1 MSSADDDIPGTSS
14 SAAAAKTTDY
24 AKKYKRSKSRLS
36 KSSKFTSHSPDRKH
50 NLFHHRS
57 PTSLRDRVLLANAN
71 AVERALSVSTGDLS
85 DSTTTTSGSSGS
97 TTTSSGSSSS
107 SSGSSS
113 PTPSSEPKP
122 GAIRKPKKKK
132 TKKSKDRRNSRDSV
146 LIGFSGS
153 FPNLSSTQSID
164 SESERQPS
172 PGDLRSIGAS
182 GLGIFPPERYE
193 TELAEQQ
200 QKHLDSPSASS
211 SISDPNSTAT
221 TPTPTA
227 MQQPIS
233 IPTPIP
239 ASPSDEQATLTTE
252 TTATSSCINLIS
264 TTKITPSAIAYSP
277 AKVEE
282 PKPEPKPELEDQ
294 QTDLPRTIEP
304 DQEQQKENVIPKT
317 EIGKPMEEATPQDD
331 DEIDK
336 DVLRIRKRSASGG
349 IIQKAEGEGNGDVA
363 GHEDP
368 KQDRQHLQAK
378 RKKISALPS
387 GCGLSGRSKSF
398 SVASSTERD
407 ADASRQRS
415 LSEANVSLIDNV
427 NFVHK
432 PQKVELEEQV
442 VHKKEEEQEEEA
454 EEQHQQEQEKKP
466 LNPQVDI
473 NADEPHAPPSGLL
486 LSKTKEEE
494 TSATVKRSER
504 LSAQQTRRPPT
515 PKLKPT
521 DEHYRLPFAH
531 GWKREL
537 VLPSTDTHRRS
548 GDVFFISPEGRK
560 FRSRED
566 IIPQLKG
573 DLTIDHFCFQRV
585 SQEVGPEF
593 ELVRRAVPVNARS
606 QPSFFSSTPA
616 VSGKRVPKPKV
627 PKGASPPPEGWT
639 PTMAVKGNA
648 RAIAATASTNGSNS
662 SSVGHS
668 QAGATSVNSS
678 RKRSAQISSKHTAAK
693 QQPSPPAAA
702 AAPLKL
708 PNQSQSQDSSFDN
721 DADNE
726 AEVEDEDGN
735 VSGASMLEISEQM
748 EQPGQLPPAQLLSDN
763 VLSPDTPRWQEIVV
777 IGGRKAI
784 SILDNPPRISTRRSS
799 PVVPQA
805 VIDGW
810 NSKYDQLYN
819 KRIAGPKK
827 LNQNAI
833 LESLGNAHNGCQVL
847 MGIMKTMTL
856 KERANMSHVCKTW
869 AMISRDRSV
878 WKSVTLRD
886 TYISSWIICM
896 RELARHRT
904 RDLDMMGMILAKPEL
919 RLTGDLRILKSLRVL
934 RTDPSDAEFLHL
946 VFKHLTQLLELR
958 SICTSNSLSL
968 SNLESMHGLKVLR
981 LHMIDPSAKINSLGT
996 LGQLTNLTELCVRG
1010 ATNLDE
1016 MEIAQLKA
1024 LTKLETLVL
1033 GSCLDV
1039 DRVQLGQEVL
1049 PALTN
1054 LRHFRLENEHKL
1066 MDVFPIHDIM
1076 QGLSAAGQV
1085 KRLELVNVDVDE
1097 DFGHLMA
1104 KCKNLEELL
1113 LMPKCMHNTAN
1124 MTNAVMQAVSDNAD
1138 QLRVL
1143 RMGLATQLLS
1153 ATNYL
1158 CKGKDVVPVRRPVP
1172 GIPANDHLNFCS
1184 DDCHETDH
1192 GQCVAYLPM
1201 ERLESILHHM
1211 MPQAWLSVA
1220 KIAMRDTTK
1229 LQFLKRPDVGKPMNR
1244 ELQQQRQQLNQD
1256 PMLKEPKPTAP

>member
-14 SAAAAKTTDY
+14 SATAAAAKTTDY

-36 KSSKFTSHSPDRKH
+36 KSSKFTSPSPDRKH
-50 NLFHHRS
+50 NLLHHRS
-57 PTSLRDRVLLANAN
+57 PASLRDRVLLANAN

-85 DSTTTTSGSSGS
+85 DSTTTTNGSSSSTATTSGS
-97 TTTSSGSSSS
+97 SSSS

-172 PGDLRSIGAS
+172 PGDLRTIGAS

-200 QKHLDSPSASS
+200 QKHFDSPSASS
-211 SISDPNSTAT
+211 TISDPNSNAT
-221 TPTPTA
+221 TPTP

-233 IPTPIP
+233 IPTPRP

-264 TTKITPSAIAYSP
+264 TTKITPSAIAYSA

-282 PKPEPKPELEDQ
+282 LEPKPEVEDQ
-294 QTDLPRTIEP
+294 INLPPTSEP
-304 DQEQQKENVIPKT
+304 DQEHQKENVIPKT
-317 EIGKPMEEATPQDD
+317 EMGEPMEEATPREDH
-331 DEIDK
+331 ERDK
-336 DVLRIRKRSASGG
+336 DVLRVRKRCASGG
-349 IIQKAEGEGNGDVA
+349 MIQSAEVEGNEDVVGD
-363 GHEDP
+363 EEP
-368 KQDRQHLQAK
+368 EQDKQHLQAK
-378 RKKISALPS
+378 RTKISTLPS
-387 GCGLSGRSKSF
+387 GCRLSGRSKSF
-398 SVASSTERD
+398 SVASSPERD
-407 ADASRQRS
+407 SDTSRQRS

-427 NFVHK
+427 NFVNK
-432 PQKVELEEQV
+432 TQKVEQEQQV
-442 VHKKEEEQEEEA
+442 VHKEEEEA
-454 EEQHQQEQEKKP
+454 EAEEQQQQEQEKKP
-466 LNPQVDI
+466 LHPQADK
-473 NADEPHAPPSGLL
+473 NADEPHAPPSGL
-486 LSKTKEEE
+486 SKTKAEE

-648 RAIAATASTNGSNS
+648 RAIAAAASTNGSNS
-662 SSVGHS
+662 CSVTHTQS
-668 QAGATSVNSS
+668 GATSVSSS
-678 RKRSAQISSKHTAAK
+678 RKRSAQTSSKHTAAK
-693 QQPSPPAAA
+693 QQPPPPAAA
-702 AAPLKL
+702 QLKL
-708 PNQSQSQDSSFDN
+708 STQGQSQDSSFDN

-735 VSGASMLEISEQM
+735 GSGASMLEISEQM

-784 SILDNPPRISTRRSS
+784 AILDNPPRIPTRRSS
-799 PVVPQA
+799 PVVPQS

-810 NSKYDQLYN
+810 NSRYDQLYN

-869 AMISRDRSV
+869 AMVSRDRSV
-878 WKSVTLRD
+878 WRSVTLRD
-886 TYISSWIICM
+886 TYISSWIFCL

-904 RDLDMMGMILAKPEL
+904 RNLDMMGMILAKPEL

-946 VFKHLTQLLELR
+946 VFKHLTHLLELR
-958 SICTSNSLSL
+958 SICTSNLLNL
-968 SNLESMHGLKVLR
+968 SNLEAMHGLKVLR
-981 LHMIDPSAKINSLGT
+981 LHMIDPTAKINSLSAI
-996 LGQLTNLTELCVRG
+996 GQLTNLTELCVRG

-1016 MEIAQLKA
+1016 MEIGQLKA

-1076 QGLSAAGQV
+1076 QGLAAAGQI

-1143 RMGLATQLLS
+1143 RMGLAAQLLS

-1184 DDCHETDH
+1184 DDCYETDH

-1229 LQFLKRPDVGKPMNR
+1229 LQFLNRPDVGKPMTR
-1244 ELQQQRQQLNQD
+1244 AQQHQLDQD
-1256 PMLKEPKPTAP
+1256 QMLKEPKPTAP

>member
-252 TTATSSCINLIS
+252 T
-264 TTKITPSAIAYSP
+264 
-277 AKVEE
+277 
-282 PKPEPKPELEDQ
+282 
-294 QTDLPRTIEP
+294 
-304 DQEQQKENVIPKT
+304 
-317 EIGKPMEEATPQDD
+317 
-331 DEIDK
+331 
-336 DVLRIRKRSASGG
+336 
-349 IIQKAEGEGNGDVA
+349 
-363 GHEDP
+363 
-368 KQDRQHLQAK
+368 
-378 RKKISALPS
+378 
-387 GCGLSGRSKSF
+387 
-398 SVASSTERD
+398 
-407 ADASRQRS
+407 
-415 LSEANVSLIDNV
+415 
-427 NFVHK
+427 
-432 PQKVELEEQV
+432 KVELEEQV

-648 RAIAATASTNGSNS
+648 RAIAATAS
-662 SSVGHS
+662 
-668 QAGATSVNSS
+668 
-678 RKRSAQISSKHTAAK
+678 
-693 QQPSPPAAA
+693 AA